1 MSRHSRNLALNARVQ
16 IPQIGGET
24 SFPHLQKVMLGGGG
38 GVIRCDQKVQERVAC
53 LDCKLR
59 LMSEGRWKRLVGS
72 SPP

>member
-38 GVIRCDQKVQERVAC
+38 VIRCDQKVQERVTR

-72 SPP
+72 SAP